1 MSDWTVGTEEGGV
14 FVTAGE
20 DKYFH
25 GVVVDFFHSV
35 VELEIL
41 DIDDGAT
48 MKIPKEAF
56 TEFVRQLND
65 IVFPDGINSS
75 S

>member
-1 MSDWTVGTEEGGV
+1 MSDWTVGTEKGML
-14 FVTAGE
+14 FVISDE
-20 DKYFH
+20 EEYFH
-25 GVVVDFFHSV
+25 GIAVNFLPSV
-35 VELEIL
+35 MSVEIT
-41 DIDDGAT
+41 DTNSWTIMD
-48 MKIPKEAF
+48 IPKEAF